1 MPRQPARQWLP
12 AYLIVVLLYGTS
24 FAWIKVGLGSFTPSG
39 IAIGRTFI
47 AAVSLLIVL
56 AVTRTRFPPRRLWGI
71 LLLNAMLAATIPW
84 GLTALGEQYI
94 SSALTAIVGS
104 TGPLFTLLA
113 ILVAFPEER
122 PTWQRMLGLGV
133 GFLGVLIVV
142 GVWRGIGTAT
152 WIGIAAVIAA
162 NVIWSW
168 SLPVSRRYLT
178 GGIRATDISPTAL
191 AAGMY
196 TMASIAVVPFL
207 VIVPVVHER
216 VDWSAGLAIVML
228 GALGSGLAAVMNFRV
243 IGRADATTASTV
255 LYLTPLVAVIVG
267 STVMGET
274 VTWNEPLGGV
284 VILMGAALAQGLV
297 SFGKSRTRPL
307 QPDEA
312 G

>member
-1 MPRQPARQWLP
+1 MPRQPPRQWLP

-24 FAWIKVGLGSFTPSG
+24 FAWIKVGLGSFTPFG
-39 IAIGRTFI
+39 IAIGRTVI
-47 AAVSLLIVL
+47 AAASLLIVL

-71 LLLNAMLAATIPW
+71 LLLNALLAATIPW

-94 SSALTAIVGS
+94 SSALTAIIGS

-113 ILVAFPEER
+113 ILLAFPEER
-122 PTWQRMLGLGV
+122 PTWQRVIGLGV
-133 GFLGVLIVV
+133 GFAGVLIVV
-142 GVWRGIGTAT
+142 GVWRGIGSAT
-152 WIGIAAVIAA
+152 WIGIVAVILA

-178 GGIRATDISPTAL
+178 GGIRATDISPIAL

-196 TMASIAVVPFL
+196 TMASFAALPFAFAL
-207 VIVPVVHER
+207 PVVHER
-216 VDWSAGLAIVML
+216 VDWSAGLAILML

-267 STVMGET
+267 STLMGET
-274 VTWNEPLGGV
+274 LTWNEPVGGF
-284 VILMGAALAQGLV
+284 VILTGAALAQGLV
-297 SFGKSRTRPL
+297 RFGRARTQPL

-312 G
+312 

>member
-39 IAIGRTFI
+39 IAMGRTFI
-47 AAVSLLIVL
+47 AAASLLIVL

-191 AAGMY
+191 AAGMF

-207 VIVPVVHER
+207 FVVPVVHET

-274 VTWNEPLGGV
+274 LTWNEPVGGV

>member
-133 GFLGVLIVV
+133 GFVGVLIVV

-196 TMASIAVVPFL
+196 TLASIAVVPFL
-207 VIVPVVHER
+207 VVVPVVHER
-216 VDWSAGLAIVML
+216 VDWSAGLAIGML

-274 VTWNEPLGGV
+274 VTWNEPVGGV